1 MKILVLA
8 GGADQVALI
17 KELQKRGHEVILLD
31 FLDNPPAKE
40 VVTTHIKE
48 STLDSDKVKEVAVRE
63 NVDMICTA
71 CTDQALLTVAK
82 VSEELNLPTYISY
95 EKALSVTNKAYMKKK
110 MRECGIP
117 TSNYLTISGR
127 NLIPEN
133 LSYPLIVKPADCN
146 SSKGVVKVRDIDEYN
161 KALEQALLFSRTS
174 TAIVEEFVEGDEISA
189 DFYIDGN
196 TPIFLSATKSTKIK
210 GTKGFT
216 ITGSIFP
223 VLSTEQQFQ
232 LIDIASKISKGFDI
246 SNVPLLIQLIYS
258 KGEFYVVEFS
268 ARMGGGSKYRLIQ
281 EISGV
286 DIMSKYVDLILGT
299 RPNISPITSKH
310 QIRMIYI
317 YTNPGKVDNIS
328 GLADLI
334 KNETVKEFFQYKP
347 LGSVID
353 KADTSSDRILGLLVV
368 ARSKEEMDEKIIK
381 INSQLAVLDELGKDI
396 MRHDLLV
403 ENE

>member
-1 MKILVLA
+1 
-8 GGADQVALI
+8 
-17 KELQKRGHEVILLD
+17 
-31 FLDNPPAKE
+31 
-40 VVTTHIKE
+40 
-48 STLDSDKVKEVAVRE
+48 
-63 NVDMICTA
+63 
-71 CTDQALLTVAK
+71 
-82 VSEELNLPTYISY
+82 
-95 EKALSVTNKAYMKKK
+95 MKKK

-161 KALEQALLFSRTS
+161 KALEQALLLSRTS

-196 TPIFLSATKSTKIK
+196 TPIILSATKSTKIK

-299 RPNISPITSKH
+299 KPNISPITSKH

>member
-117 TSNYLTISGR
+117 TSNYLTILGR

-161 KALEQALLFSRTS
+161 KALEQALLLSRTS

-196 TPIFLSATKSTKIK
+196 TPIILSATKSTKIK

-299 RPNISPITSKH
+299 KPNISPITSKH